1 MFSLV
6 EVPFL
11 SGWIAVVS
19 SCQDFMG
26 IAVSWSY
33 TFSLQRS
40 HSLKKGDR
48 FLNWGLALQP
58 NIQRISSPVPTQF
71 ALRSFST

>member
-11 SGWIAVVS
+11 SGWIAV
-19 SCQDFMG
+19 
-26 IAVSWSY
+26 SWSY
-33 TFSLQRS
+33 TLSLQRS

-48 FLNWGLALQP
+48 FLNRGLALQP
-58 NIQRISSPVPTQF
+58 NIQRISSSIPLIPTIPNPNSIRFPLFQD
-71 ALRSFST
+71 LI